1 MEDDVTEEEYGELLR
16 HVRSRLDQI
25 GRADLDEF
33 AFGAVIGAERP
44 SDAFVKYAVALLHQV
59 NLESQ
64 EGAIGAR
71 NRLNA
76 ALREAD
82 AGYVEDIVLVPSEQE
97 GLAIQREV
105 VSLQEVLPQ
114 RAEFLEEF
122 GRFVRELDMERGR
135 G

>member
-1 MEDDVTEEEYGELLR
+1 M
-16 HVRSRLDQI
+16 RSRVDQI

-33 AFGAVIGAERP
+33 AFGTVVGAERP
-44 SDAFVKYAVALLHQV
+44 SDAFVKYAIALLQQV
-59 NLESQ
+59 HLESQ
-64 EGAIGAR
+64 EGAVGATG
-71 NRLNA
+71 RLNA

-82 AGYVEDIVLVPSEQE
+82 AGFVEDIVLVPSDQE
-97 GLAIQREV
+97 RLAIQREV

-122 GRFVRELDMERGR
+122 GQFVRELDAERGR